1 MKERTKQFNVP
12 ITKVFDFDFSDFQP
26 EISNTAII
34 SLDFIQKR
42 TAIYYAQIKNS
53 IPFAGPGITE
63 AKAFLGETSVFT
75 PLTNLSAAFINFDL
89 TTPVS
94 DTSGAARSIP
104 LRPLPSNPNA
114 SPIIVNHNQATELF
128 LILQVDPGQSIN
140 DLIAGEAT
148 IWFSFI
154 RLR

>member
-12 ITKVFDFDFSDFQP
+12 ITKVFDFDFTDFQP
-26 EISNTAII
+26 EGSRTAII
-34 SLDFIQKR
+34 SLDFVQKR

-53 IPFAGPGITE
+53 IPFTGPGITE
-63 AKAFLGETSVFT
+63 AIVFMGETEIFT
-75 PLTNLSAAFINFDL
+75 PLSNLSANFIKYDISA
-89 TTPVS
+89 PV
-94 DTSGAARSIP
+94 DDISGAARSVP
-104 LRPLPSNPNA
+104 LRNLPSRPDPQ
-114 SPIIVNHNQATELF
+114 SIILNHNQATELF
-128 LILQVDPGQSIN
+128 LILQVNQGKSIN